1 MKRSL
6 RKHVSVF
13 LAGAMTLSVFAQTG
27 VFAAEASA
35 DGSSDANDAVVSG
48 GAVASSVK
56 NSNSSKTQATEV
68 KVLDDSTSNSSVQ
81 VLAGTG
87 FQALIGDTD
96 KAKNDWKV
104 GDTFKADLLFNDAN
118 NVGINNFTIKLTY
131 NSDVI
136 EPVGIDEGDV
146 VYTDASGKEYKL
158 VSADRVK
165 AQNANGT
172 VDETTKIK
180 TVVLAA
186 VAGLP
191 DDGTNIS
198 ALDKNYVAKGS
209 KLFTITFKVK
219 SLGKAVIGIDQY
231 SDASVLNTL
240 NAAGEIVTVK
250 DGDFALVGDEINFA
264 KTEAEF
270 NIAPNGYDIT
280 LSAKD
285 GTLDVK
291 GALAKGFAEE
301 NGTYKVNLID
311 DADIAGLIDAIDAVD
326 AGANVTITKIGT
338 DGVQINYMGEQGKTV
353 ETVFT
358 FAAAETK
365 VAYKAT
371 STDGIGVEKTGKDAA
386 LNVTSTVSGSKVSGT
401 TVTLTDGVDAEAYAK
416 NLVDQLN
423 KQDYVTAEYKMS
435 NSENASEAVITITF
449 EKKANEVA
457 NKTNAVG
464 PVVDTVT
471 ITSAKIT
478 EKTTTFTVSGKDLNG
493 NDKSAEVSITSK
505 DGVVTAKTVNG
516 VEVTL
521 PEDNGMVLI
530 PVNFK
535 ADAAT
540 NGVSV
545 VTDENNVCKAE
556 VDGVTLRFVMFG
568 DVNLDSTI
576 NAADFAQVK
585 AHARKIKLLSGI
597 SETLGDVNADEQIN
611 AADFAQ
617 VKAKARKILND
628 PFGAETKYNLK

>member
-27 VFAAEASA
+27 AFAAEVSA
-35 DGSSDANDAVVSG
+35 ESSSDANDAVVSG

-56 NSNSSKTQATEV
+56 NDNSSKTQATEL

-96 KAKNDWKV
+96 KKKNDWKV
-104 GDTFKADLLFNDAN
+104 GDTFNADLLFNDAN
-118 NVGINNFTIKLTY
+118 QVGINNFTIKLTY

-136 EPVGIDEGDV
+136 ELKDAAEGDV
-146 VYTDASGKEYKL
+146 VYEANGTKYQL
-158 VSADRVK
+158 ISAARIK
-165 AQNANGT
+165 AQDANGT
-172 VDETTKIK
+172 VDATTKVK

-198 ALDKNYVAKGS
+198 ALDKNYKATGS
-209 KLFTITFKVK
+209 KLATLTFEVK
-219 SLGKAVIGIDQY
+219 SLGKGVIGIDQY

-240 NAAGEIVTVK
+240 NSAGEIVTVK

-285 GTLDVK
+285 GTLDVT

-326 AGANVTITKIGT
+326 AGASVTITKIGT
-338 DGVQINYMGEQGKTV
+338 DGVQINYMDEQGKTV

-401 TVTLTDGVDAEAYAK
+401 TVTLTDGVDAETYAK

-423 KQDYVTAEYKMS
+423 KQDYVTATYKMS
-435 NSENASEAVITITF
+435 NSESASEAVITITF
-449 EKKANEVA
+449 EKKANAVA

-464 PVVDTVT
+464 PVNDTVT
-471 ITSAKIT
+471 ITSAKVT
-478 EKTTTFTVSGKDLNG
+478 ETEFVVSGQGKSETVTVS
-493 NDKSAEVSITSK
+493 AK
-505 DGVVTAKTVNG
+505 DGKVAVNG

-521 PEDNGMVLI
+521 SDVDGKLLV
-530 PVNFK
+530 PVNFSIYEDD
-535 ADAAT
+535 AAAT
-540 NGVSV
+540 NGVVINKDSGEAV
-545 VTDENNVCKAE
+545 
-556 VDGVTLRFVMFG
+556 VDGVTLKFVRFADLDDDG
-568 DVNLDSTI
+568 DITLTDYIMERDIMRGKDVPGANKELATVDSDDEAI
-576 NAADFAQVK
+576 DLADYIMIRDMMRGRFNGV
-585 AHARKIKLLSGI
+585 
-597 SETLGDVNADEQIN
+597 
-611 AADFAQ
+611 F
-617 VKAKARKILND
+617 
-628 PFGAETKYNLK
+628 PAEEKYNLK